1 MQNERSS
8 RRAFLKVSGAL
19 AAATTLNFGKAAFA
33 SDTKKWKLAIVM
45 DKSKKTLGFHG
56 MHVAFR
62 SFPDVE
68 VVAHVDGSSDNIE
81 QKLKQTRAKRFYTG
95 IDEMLDKET
104 PDIVMLT
111 SRLPGDHLEQIRR
124 VAEKGCHIYCEKPL
138 TANLEEADEI
148 IRISEEKKIKI
159 GMAHPCRY
167 NLGFVT
173 MKRLVESGRI
183 GVPLTIHAWG
193 KSDHRGGGEDLMT
206 LGTHVL
212 DLMVWFF
219 GAPQCVTADIRTK
232 NEPATVSPLNNTA
245 EDVGPTIGDEIFA
258 VYRFSNAVH
267 GMFESRRGLYTHRD
281 NRMGISVIG
290 SKGQLS
296 CRFSDA
302 DWVPQPLRFSN
313 APCSP
318 AGESFSENIELKED
332 RIIPGADPADLSLR
346 GQPDVGSSP
355 VFVESGRFAA
365 WDLMQA
371 IEQDRRPVANIYEAR
386 TALEMIYGVYASH
399 LAETTIGFPLK
410 DRSHP
415 LKKP

>member
-1 MQNERSS
+1 M
-8 RRAFLKVSGAL
+8 
-19 AAATTLNFGKAAFA
+19 AAATTLNFGRAAIA
-33 SDTKKWKLAIVM
+33 SDMKKWKVAIVM

-62 SFPDVE
+62 SFQNVE
-68 VVAHVDGSSDNIE
+68 VVAHVDGNSDNVE
-81 QKLKQTRAKRFYTG
+81 QKLKQTLAKRFYNG

-104 PDIVMLT
+104 PDIVVLT
-111 SRLPGDHLEQIRR
+111 SRLPGDHIEHIRKA
-124 VAEKGCHIYCEKPL
+124 AEKGCHIYCEKPL

-148 IRISEEKKIKI
+148 VRISEEKKIKI

-173 MKRLVESGRI
+173 MKRLVESGKI

-193 KSDHRGGGEDLMT
+193 KSDGRGGGEDLMT

-219 GAPQCVTADIRTK
+219 GTPQCVMADIRTK
-232 NEPATVSPLNNTA
+232 NEPSTVLPWNKTT

-258 VYRFSNAVH
+258 VYRFPDAVH
-267 GMFESRRGLYTHRD
+267 GMFESHRGLYTHRD
-281 NRMGISVIG
+281 NRMGIYVIG
-290 SKGQLS
+290 SEGQLS

-313 APCSP
+313 SPCSP
-318 AGESFSENIELKED
+318 ASISFSEDIELKED
-332 RIIPGADPADLSLR
+332 RIIPCADPPDLSLR
-346 GQPDVGSSP
+346 GRPDIPASP
-355 VFVESGRFAA
+355 IFIESGRFAA
-365 WDLMQA
+365 WDLIQA
-371 IEQDRRPVANIYEAR
+371 IQEDRCPVANVYEAR
-386 TALEMIYGVYASH
+386 TVLEMIYGIYAAHVEKTSI
-399 LAETTIGFPLK
+399 EFPLK

-415 LKKP
+415 LKKA